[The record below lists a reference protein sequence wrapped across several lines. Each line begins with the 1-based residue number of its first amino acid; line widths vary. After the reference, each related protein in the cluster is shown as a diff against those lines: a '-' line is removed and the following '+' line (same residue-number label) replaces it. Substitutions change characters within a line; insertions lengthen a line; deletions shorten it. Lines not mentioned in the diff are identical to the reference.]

1 LKSEKTKVVAIIP
14 ARGGSKGIPRK
25 NIKLV
30 GGLPLV
36 ARAILSCKQVAE
48 IDQVWVST
56 DDEEIASV
64 ARSFGAQ
71 VITRP
76 PEISGDTASSES
88 ALLHG
93 LDVLAEAGQNPEVLV
108 FVQTTSPFIDS
119 SALREA
125 VAMVTGQGYS
135 SVFSAYETHAFL
147 WQEGIEGATGVNHD
161 LKYRPRR
168 QDRQPHFLETGAFYV
183 MDIPGFRASG
193 HRFFGKVGIA
203 KVPEGYAL
211 EIDTPDQLESAQRLA
226 PFFQGIEIAKG
237 AIRAVV
243 MDFDGV
249 HTNDLVTVTENGEEA
264 VAVSRSDGMGIEL
277 LKKAGIPMV
286 ILSKDKNGV
295 VLARAKKLG
304 IEAFNA
310 LEDKVPALIK
320 WCKEQG
326 IELSDVAYIGNDIN
340 DIQCLELVGW
350 PVVPSDCNPDIRH
363 LAKIVLSRPGGKG
376 AVREFADL
384 ILKSSQF

>member
-1 LKSEKTKVVAIIP
+1 MVAIIP

-25 NIKLV
+25 NLRLV

-56 DDEEIASV
+56 DDQEIAAV

-71 VITRP
+71 VIDRP
-76 PEISGDTASSES
+76 QELSGDKASSES

-93 LDVLAEAGQNPEVLV
+93 LDVLAESGQTPEVLV

-119 SALREA
+119 EALGKA
-125 VAMVTGQGYS
+125 VSMVTNQGYS
-135 SVFSAYETHAFL
+135 SVFSAFETYGFL
-147 WQEGIEGATGVNHD
+147 WQEASQGSTGVNHD

-168 QDRQPHFLETGAFYV
+168 QDREPHFMETGAFYV
-183 MDIPGFRASG
+183 MDVPGFRASG

-203 KVPEGYAL
+203 RVPESYAL
-211 EIDTPDQLESAQRLA
+211 EIDTPEQLEGAERLS
-226 PFFQGIEIAKG
+226 PFFKSIDIPRG

-249 HTNDLVTVTENGEEA
+249 HTNDLVTVTEDGQES
-264 VAVSRSDGMGIEL
+264 VSVSRSDGMGIEL

-286 ILSKDKNGV
+286 ILSKEKNGV

-304 IEAFNA
+304 IAAFNA
-310 LEDKVPALIK
+310 LDDKVPALQR

-326 IELSDVAYIGNDIN
+326 VEPADVAYIGNDIN
-340 DIQCLELVGW
+340 DSECLKLVGW
-350 PVVPSDCNPDIRH
+350 PVVPSDANPSIRH
-363 LAKIVLSRPGGKG
+363 LAKIVLSKRGGAG
-376 AVREFADL
+376 AIREFADL
-384 ILKSSQF
+384 ILKSS

>member
-1 LKSEKTKVVAIIP
+1 MKSEKTKVVAIIP

-25 NIKLV
+25 NLRLV

-36 ARAILSCKQVAE
+36 ARAILSCKQVPE

-56 DDEEIASV
+56 DDQEIASI

-71 VITRP
+71 VIDRP
-76 PEISGDTASSES
+76 QEISGDKASSES

-93 LDVLAEAGQNPEVLV
+93 LDVLAEAGQSPEVLV

-119 SALREA
+119 SALGKA
-125 VAMVTGQGYS
+125 VAMVTEQGYS
-135 SVFSAYETHAFL
+135 SVFSAYETYGFL
-147 WQEGIEGATGVNHD
+147 WQEGSQSATGVNHD

-168 QDRQPHFLETGAFYV
+168 QDRQPHFMETGAFYV
-183 MDIPGFRASG
+183 MDVPGFRASG

-211 EIDTPDQLESAQRLA
+211 EIDTPEQLESAERLS
-226 PFFQGIEIAKG
+226 PFFKSIDIPQG
-237 AIRAVV
+237 AIRALV

-249 HTNDLVTVTENGEEA
+249 HTNDLVTVTEDGQEA
-264 VAVSRSDGMGIEL
+264 VSVSRSDGMGIEL

-304 IEAFNA
+304 IAAFNA
-310 LEDKVPALIK
+310 LDDKVPALLG

-326 IELSDVAYIGNDIN
+326 IELADVAYIGNDIN
-340 DIQCLELVGW
+340 DSDCLKLVGW
-350 PVVPSDCNPDIRH
+350 PVVPSDCNPNIRQ
-363 LAKIVLSRPGGKG
+363 LAKIVLSKPGGTG
-376 AVREFADL
+376 AIREFADL
-384 ILKSSQF
+384 VLKSS

>member
-1 LKSEKTKVVAIIP
+1 MKPEKTKVVAIIP

-25 NIKLV
+25 NLKLV
-30 GGLPLV
+30 GGLPLI

-64 ARSFGAQ
+64 ALSFGAQ
-71 VITRP
+71 VINRP
-76 PEISGDTASSES
+76 LEISGDTASSES

-119 SALREA
+119 AALTGA
-125 VAMVTGQGYS
+125 VSMVTEQGYS
-135 SVFSAYETHAFL
+135 SVFSAFETHAFL
-147 WQEGIEGATGVNHD
+147 WQEDTEGATGVNHD

-168 QDRQPHFLETGAFYV
+168 QDRQPHYLETGAFYV

-203 KVPEGYAL
+203 KVSESYAL
-211 EIDTPDQLESAQRLA
+211 EIDTPQQLESAQRLS
-226 PFFQGIEIAKG
+226 PFFKSLDIPQG

-249 HTNDLVTVTENGEEA
+249 HTNDLVTVTEDGAEA
-264 VAVSRSDGMGIEL
+264 VSVSRSDGMGIEL

-286 ILSKDKNGV
+286 ILSKEKNGV

-304 IEAFNA
+304 IDAFNA
-310 LEDKVPALIK
+310 LDDKVPALIK
-320 WCKEQG
+320 WCKEAG
-326 IELSDVAYIGNDIN
+326 IELGDVAYIGNDIN
-340 DIQCLELVGW
+340 DLECLKLVGW
-350 PVVPSDCNPDIRH
+350 PVVPSDCNPNIRH
-363 LAKIVLSRPGGKG
+363 LAKIVLAKPGGAG
-376 AVREFADL
+376 AIREFADL
-384 ILKSSQF
+384 ILKSK

>member
-1 LKSEKTKVVAIIP
+1 LKPEKTKVVAIIP

-25 NIKLV
+25 NLKLV
-30 GGLPLV
+30 GGLPLI

-64 ARSFGAQ
+64 ALSFGAQ
-71 VITRP
+71 VINRP
-76 PEISGDTASSES
+76 LEISGDTASSES

-119 SALREA
+119 ASLSGA
-125 VAMVTGQGYS
+125 VSMVTEQGYS
-135 SVFSAYETHAFL
+135 SVFSAFETHGFL
-147 WQEGIEGATGVNHD
+147 WQEDTEGATGVNHD

-168 QDRQPHFLETGAFYV
+168 QDRQLHFLETGAFYV

-203 KVPEGYAL
+203 KVSESYAL
-211 EIDTPDQLESAQRLA
+211 EIDTPEQLESAQRLS
-226 PFFQGIEIAKG
+226 PFFKSIDIPQG

-249 HTNDLVTVTENGEEA
+249 HTNDLVTVTEDGQES
-264 VAVSRSDGMGIEL
+264 VSVSRSDGMGIEL

-286 ILSKDKNGV
+286 ILSKEKNSV

-304 IEAFNA
+304 IDAFNA
-310 LEDKVPALIK
+310 LDDKVPALIN
-320 WCKEQG
+320 WSKEVG
-326 IELSDVAYIGNDIN
+326 IELANVAYIGNDIN
-340 DIQCLELVGW
+340 DLECLELVGW
-350 PVVPSDCNPDIRH
+350 PVVPSDCNPNIRH
-363 LAKIVLSRPGGKG
+363 TAKIVLSRPGGAG
-376 AVREFADL
+376 AIRELADL
-384 ILKSSQF
+384 ILKSS

>member
-1 LKSEKTKVVAIIP
+1 MKSETTKVVAIIP

-25 NIKLV
+25 NLRLV

-36 ARAILSCKQVAE
+36 ARAIQTCKQVAE

-56 DDEEIASV
+56 DDEEIATV

-71 VITRP
+71 VIDRP
-76 PEISGDTASSES
+76 QELSGDKASSES

-93 LDVLAEAGQNPEVLV
+93 LDVLAESGQDPEVLV

-119 SALREA
+119 EALGKA
-125 VAMVTGQGYS
+125 VSMVTEQGYS
-135 SVFSAYETHAFL
+135 SVFSAFETYGFL
-147 WQEGIEGATGVNHD
+147 WQEDSQGATGVNHD

-168 QDRQPHFLETGAFYV
+168 QDREPHFMETGAFYV
-183 MDIPGFRASG
+183 MDVSGFRASG

-203 KVPEGYAL
+203 KVPESYAI
-211 EIDTPDQLESAQRLA
+211 EIDTPEQLESAERLS
-226 PFFQGIEIAKG
+226 PFFNIIDIPQG

-249 HTNDLVTVTENGEEA
+249 HTNDLATVTEDGQES
-264 VAVSRSDGMGIEL
+264 VSVSRSDGMGIEL

-304 IEAFNA
+304 IAAFNA
-310 LEDKVPALIK
+310 LDDKVPALQK
-320 WCKEQG
+320 WCKEQAV
-326 IELSDVAYIGNDIN
+326 ELADVAYMGNDIN
-340 DIQCLELVGW
+340 DSECLKLVGW
-350 PVVPSDCNPDIRH
+350 PVVPSDANPSIRH
-363 LAKIVLSRPGGKG
+363 LAKIVLSKRGGAG
-376 AVREFADL
+376 AIREFADL
-384 ILKSSQF
+384 ILKSS

>member
-1 LKSEKTKVVAIIP
+1 MVAIIP

-25 NIKLV
+25 NLRLV

-56 DDEEIASV
+56 DDEEIAAV

-71 VITRP
+71 VIDRP
-76 PEISGDTASSES
+76 QELSGDKASSES

-93 LDVLAEAGQNPEVLV
+93 LDVLAESGQDPEVLA

-119 SALREA
+119 EALGKA
-125 VAMVTGQGYS
+125 VAMVTEQGYS
-135 SVFSAYETHAFL
+135 SVFSAFETYGFL
-147 WQEGIEGATGVNHD
+147 WQEDTEGATGVNHD

-168 QDRQPHFLETGAFYV
+168 QDREPHFMETGAFYV
-183 MDIPGFRASG
+183 MDVPGFRASG

-203 KVPEGYAL
+203 KVPESYAL
-211 EIDTPDQLESAQRLA
+211 EIDTPEQLESAERLS
-226 PFFQGIEIAKG
+226 PFFKTIDIPQG

-249 HTNDLVTVTENGEEA
+249 HTNDLATVTEDGQES
-264 VAVSRSDGMGIEL
+264 VSVSRSDGMGIEL

-304 IEAFNA
+304 IAAFNA
-310 LEDKVPALIK
+310 LDDKVPALQK

-326 IELSDVAYIGNDIN
+326 VELADVAYIGNDIN
-340 DIQCLELVGW
+340 DSECLKLVGW
-350 PVVPSDCNPDIRH
+350 PVVPSDANPSIRH
-363 LAKIVLSRPGGKG
+363 LAKIVLSKRGGAG
-376 AVREFADL
+376 AIREFADL
-384 ILKSSQF
+384 ILKS